1 MKLTTRNRCVIA
13 VCMAATC
20 GAAAQ
25 TKAPVQVVKP
35 PIAQAWIDVATFSGF
50 GMPAGGGNPMAAIS
64 GMFGGAGAGQGE
76 NTFGRTQSSSAGRW
90 VDVTLA
96 TSNNPNLNEATQ
108 SVPEGTRLA
117 PRLQLVSPERA
128 PPAPT
133 GREDEVVE
141 REFERPKGK
150 AYLYWGCS
158 ETVRPGQPRVIDFA
172 TATPAEMASMFQ
184 SRRAT
189 QRGTHSAV
197 GRPVWPSKTD
207 KRLVPDDASLVGAHA
222 FSGQGVPEGFR
233 FNIGAPQDIMPAIEL
248 SQSEGA
254 TATLLEWK
262 PVPHARA
269 YFITAQGARGRSS
282 DSFEIVFWSSS
293 ELPDIGQGLID
304 YQTNPAVDR
313 WLNEKV
319 LLSPST
325 TKCAIPKGI
334 LGEAGMMRMIAYGT
348 EMNVVHPPRPS
359 DPKIAWEPQWAAK
372 VRVKSVHQGIVGM
385 DMPGMGPRGRAA
397 QPQAEPGQPDAE
409 AQKKDEPKKPSALD
423 ILRGVLGR

>member
-1 MKLTTRNRCVIA
+1 MKASTRNWCVIA
-13 VCMAATC
+13 ASLATSF
-20 GAAAQ
+20 AAAQ
-25 TKAPVQVVKP
+25 TKAPAQVIKP
-35 PIAQAWIDVATFSGF
+35 PVAQAWIDVATFSGVA
-50 GMPAGGGNPMAAIS
+50 MGGPGANPMSAIS
-64 GMFGGAGAGQGE
+64 GMFGGGGGQGGE
-76 NTFGRTQSSSAGRW
+76 NVFGRTQSSSTGRW
-90 VDVTLA
+90 VDVTLF
-96 TSNNPNLNEATQ
+96 TSHNPNLSEATQ

-117 PRLQLVSPERA
+117 PRLQLVAPERA
-128 PPAPT
+128 PAAPT
-133 GREDEVVE
+133 SGEDAVVE

-150 AYLYWGCS
+150 MYLYWGCG

-172 TATPAEMASMFQ
+172 TATPTEMANMFQ

-189 QRGTHSAV
+189 QRGAHSAA
-197 GRPVWPSKTD
+197 GRPLWPSKTD
-207 KRLVPDDASLVGAHA
+207 KRMVPDDASLVGQHG

-233 FNIGAPQDIMPAIEL
+233 FAIGAAQDIMPAIEL
-248 SQSEGA
+248 SQREGT

-262 PVPHARA
+262 PVPNARA
-269 YFITAQGARGRSS
+269 YFIAATGARGRSS
-282 DSFEIVFWSSS
+282 ESVEMVVWTSS
-293 ELPDIGQGLID
+293 ELPEFGQGLID

-319 LLSPST
+319 LLSPVT

-385 DMPGMGPRGRAA
+385 DMPGMAPRGRAA
-397 QPQAEPGQPDAE
+397 PPPAEPSQPEAE
-409 AQKKDEPKKPSALD
+409 AQKKDETKKPSALD
-423 ILRGVLGR
+423 ILRGVLGK